1 MTTPSHSAPSAAGQK
16 LSFVEKAG
24 YSLGDAAANFVF
36 MTMILFQLNFYTD
49 TMGIAAA
56 AAGTMLLVGR
66 LWDAFFDPMMGVLA
80 DRTNTRWGK
89 FRPWVLW
96 TALPWGVVMVLAYT
110 VPGTGAAM
118 TLAWALVTNL
128 LLMTL
133 YSANNTPYS
142 AMSGVMTGDSAERTK
157 LSSYRFVA
165 AMTAQLIVGGFTLPL
180 VAKFGQGD
188 NARGWQLTMGLWAI
202 VCVACFVITF
212 ATTRERIQPPPQQK
226 SDARADFS
234 NLLKNGPWIAMFV
247 LTLAHFAYVAMRSGT
262 MFYYFNYYV
271 DQTQLLAFLQGLGL
285 PQATAALPDG
295 GHPLMNTFGLIIN
308 ADRSNVAG
316 VGFSLFNIASQG
328 VTVVGVIMTG
338 WLALRF
344 GKKAV
349 ALVGFTL
356 ATLLASAFILLPAG
370 SIVATYGLEV
380 VRALA
385 YATTIPLIWAM
396 FADVADYSEWTTG
409 RRATGVV
416 FATIL
421 FALKTGLS
429 IGGAL
434 AGWLLSAY
442 GYQANTTQTPEAL
455 LGIRLTI
462 SLFPSIFLVIVV
474 ICLVRYTIGKQLERQ
489 LASDLETRRRG
500 YADAALPTSQGAK
513 PHAATL

>member
-1 MTTPSHSAPSAAGQK
+1 MKHEARSTKHANR

-96 TALPWGVVMVLAYT
+96 TAVPWGVVMVLAYT
-110 VPGTGAAM
+110 VPNLGATSMLFYA
-118 TLAWALVTNL
+118 LATNL
-128 LLMTL
+128 VLMTL

-142 AMSGVMTGDSAERTK
+142 ALSGVMTGDAAERTK

-165 AMTAQLIVGGFTLPL
+165 AMLAQLVVGGFTLPL
-180 VAKFGQGD
+180 VAKFGQGN
-188 NARGWQLTMGLWAI
+188 NAQGWQMTMGLWAVI
-202 VCVACFVITF
+202 CVLCFIIAF
-212 ATTRERIQPPPQQK
+212 FTTRERIQPPPQQK
-226 SDARADFS
+226 ADARADFR
-234 NLLKNGPWIAMFV
+234 NLLTNGPWVAMFV
-247 LTLAHFAYVAMRSGT
+247 LTLAHFTYVAMRSGT

-271 DQTQLLAFLQGLGL
+271 DQAQLLAFLQGVGL

-316 VGFSLFNIASQG
+316 VGFSLFNIVSQS
-328 VTVVGVIMTG
+328 VTVLGVAASAF
-338 WLALRF
+338 LAVRF
-344 GKKAV
+344 GKRAV
-349 ALVGFTL
+349 ALVGFSMATVL
-356 ATLLASAFILLPAG
+356 AAAFILLPAG
-370 SIVATYGLEV
+370 SIQATYGLEI

-385 YATTIPLIWAM
+385 YAVTIPLIWAM
-396 FADVADYSEWTTG
+396 FADVADYSEWKTG

-429 IGGAL
+429 LGGAM
-434 AGWLLSAY
+434 AGWLLSGY
-442 GYQANTTQTPEAL
+442 GYQANTTQTVDAL

-462 SLFPSIFLVIVV
+462 SVFPALFLVVVV
-474 ICLVRYTIGKQLERQ
+474 ICLVRYKIGKQLEGQ
-489 LASDLETRRRG
+489 IAAELEQRRRG
-500 YADAALPTSQGAK
+500 FVDAVLPTSEGAK
-513 PHAATL
+513 PRVAAH